1 MRIVRRRTERCSK
14 DGGRLGLEP
23 GEEDED
29 APSDGWNVDEKVIV
43 YSGMQG
49 PCWARMGAGVP
60 SCETC
65 TPSYARCD
73 DSSPDEDEYEDRGGD
88 LAHMSALR
96 YRADED
102 ATVEGWV
109 VSVSW
114 NAEADAFLEAAD
126 ARSCALRSTPSTILE
141 RDGWLA

>member
-1 MRIVRRRTERCSK
+1 VRI
-14 DGGRLGLEP
+14 
-23 GEEDED
+23 
-29 APSDGWNVDEKVIV
+29 
-43 YSGMQG
+43 
-49 PCWARMGAGVP
+49 GAGVP

-73 DSSPDEDEYEDRGGD
+73 DFSEDGDEDGRGD
-88 LAHMSALR
+88 LAQTSALR

-114 NAEADAFLEAAD
+114 DAEPDVCLEAAI
-126 ARSCALRSTPSTILE
+126 ARSHALRSTPSTTLE
-141 RDGWLA
+141 PDGWLA